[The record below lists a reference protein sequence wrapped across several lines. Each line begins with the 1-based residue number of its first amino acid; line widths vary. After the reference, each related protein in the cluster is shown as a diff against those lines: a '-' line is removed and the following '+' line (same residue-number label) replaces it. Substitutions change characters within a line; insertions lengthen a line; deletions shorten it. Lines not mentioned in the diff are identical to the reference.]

1 MDCATWSARFLLNN
15 HIGLTPRLATIR
27 YSFTGRKLALP
38 LRARQARDSRK
49 SIAVTFLQDDGDMP
63 AAPSNWMPRPPSLC
77 RFRTIQVFL
86 KDSWWV
92 PWEHRCRP
100 DLRVLCC
107 HCSKRPQLWPHISH
121 IWEDCH
127 DMSSVVV
134 ACRIPHESS
143 ERRISQR
150 GSRLGRESCRLH
162 SAEDGAAGRLS
173 GDRDCA
179 YRDVRCGELDRARL
193 SPLLRPASGNAGNVE
208 RGRGRSGRGHRADKA
223 SSGSCFRYP
232 GRLEKL
238 SGGDPRRRREVGRH
252 QAGRGGCGQDSRG
265 ACQRRIV
272 GRRCISPVTTAG
284 VYIPTALTVAPQW
297 PDLMPFAMTSPS
309 QFRPKPPI
317 ALESE
322 QWGKDYNEIKE
333 LGAKNSSKRT
343 ARQTEDVRF
352 WLLTGPLSTHPLHR
366 QIALRKEMSV
376 IDSARF
382 MTVVTAAEA
391 DAMIAVLDAK
401 YKYAF
406 WRPITAIRNGDIDA
420 NAATERDATW
430 LPIDN
435 TPMHP
440 EYPCAHCI
448 VSSAVA

>member
-1 MDCATWSARFLLNN
+1 MTCRAWLLLAAFLTSPVSVASANVVADWDEKAVAFIQPRMVPPVAYRAIAIVHIAMFDAVNSIEPVYRPYYAQLPATRETSKEAAAAAAAGTVLIKLL
-15 HIGLTPRLATIR
+15 PE
-27 YSFTGRKLALP
+27 
-38 LRARQARDSRK
+38 
-49 SIAVTFLQDDGDMP
+49 
-63 AAPSNWMPRPPSLC
+63 AASD
-77 RFRTIQVFL
+77 IQVAL
-86 KDSWWV
+86 KSYLAAIPEGDAKSGGIKLGEAV
-92 PWEHRCRP
+92 AAKTLEARAN
-100 DLRVLCC
+100 DG
-107 HCSKRPQLWPHISH
+107 
-121 IWEDCH
+121 
-127 DMSSVVV
+127 SS
-134 ACRIPHESS
+134 
-143 ERRISQR
+143 
-150 GSRLGRESCRLH
+150 
-162 SAEDGAAGRLS
+162 AA
-173 GDRDCA
+173 DA
-179 YRDVRCGELDRARL
+179 YR
-193 SPLLRPASGNAGNVE
+193 
-208 RGRGRSGRGHRADKA
+208 
-223 SSGSCFRYP
+223 
-232 GRLEKL
+232 
-238 SGGDPRRRREVGRH
+238 
-252 QAGRGGCGQDSRG
+252 
-265 ACQRRIV
+265 
-272 GRRCISPVTTAG
+272 PVTTAG
-284 VYIPTALTVAPQW
+284 VYIPTALTVAPHW

-343 ARQTEDVRF
+343 ARQTEDARF

-391 DAMIAVLDAK
+391 DAMIAVMDAK

-406 WRPITAIRNGDIDA
+406 WRPITAIRNGDIDG

-448 VSSAVA
+448 VSSAVASAVEAMLGTANIPEVTMTSPTAPGVTHRWTNVNAYADEVAVARIAAGFHYRFSTVVGQDMGRQIGLHAVKTIMQPLGPTSAR

>member
-1 MDCATWSARFLLNN
+1 MTCRAWLLLAAFLTSPVSVASANVVADWDEKAVAFIQPRMVPPVAYRAIAIVHIAMFDAVNSIEPVYRPYYAQLPATRETSKEAAAAAAAGTVLIKLL
-15 HIGLTPRLATIR
+15 PE
-27 YSFTGRKLALP
+27 
-38 LRARQARDSRK
+38 
-49 SIAVTFLQDDGDMP
+49 
-63 AAPSNWMPRPPSLC
+63 AASD
-77 RFRTIQVFL
+77 IQVAL
-86 KDSWWV
+86 KSYLAAIPEGDAKSGGIKLGEAV
-92 PWEHRCRP
+92 AAKTLEARAN
-100 DLRVLCC
+100 DG
-107 HCSKRPQLWPHISH
+107 
-121 IWEDCH
+121 
-127 DMSSVVV
+127 SS
-134 ACRIPHESS
+134 
-143 ERRISQR
+143 
-150 GSRLGRESCRLH
+150 
-162 SAEDGAAGRLS
+162 AA
-173 GDRDCA
+173 DA
-179 YRDVRCGELDRARL
+179 YR
-193 SPLLRPASGNAGNVE
+193 
-208 RGRGRSGRGHRADKA
+208 
-223 SSGSCFRYP
+223 
-232 GRLEKL
+232 
-238 SGGDPRRRREVGRH
+238 
-252 QAGRGGCGQDSRG
+252 
-265 ACQRRIV
+265 
-272 GRRCISPVTTAG
+272 PVTTAG

-343 ARQTEDVRF
+343 ARQTEDARF

-406 WRPITAIRNGDIDA
+406 WRPITAIRNGDIDG

-448 VSSAVA
+448 VSSAVASAVEAMLGTADIPEVTMTSPTAPGVTHRWTNLNAYADEVAVARIAAGFHYRFSTVVGQDMGRQIGLHAVKAIMQPLGPTSAR

>member
-1 MDCATWSARFLLNN
+1 MTCRAWLLLAAFLTSPVSVASANVVADWDEKAVAFIQPRMVPPVAYRAIAIVHIAMFDAVNSIEPAYRPYYAQLPATRETSKEAAAAAAAGTVLIKLL
-15 HIGLTPRLATIR
+15 PE
-27 YSFTGRKLALP
+27 
-38 LRARQARDSRK
+38 
-49 SIAVTFLQDDGDMP
+49 
-63 AAPSNWMPRPPSLC
+63 AASD
-77 RFRTIQVFL
+77 IQVAL
-86 KDSWWV
+86 KNYLAAIPEGDAKSGGIKLGEAV
-92 PWEHRCRP
+92 AAKTLEARAN
-100 DLRVLCC
+100 DG
-107 HCSKRPQLWPHISH
+107 
-121 IWEDCH
+121 
-127 DMSSVVV
+127 SS
-134 ACRIPHESS
+134 
-143 ERRISQR
+143 
-150 GSRLGRESCRLH
+150 
-162 SAEDGAAGRLS
+162 AA
-173 GDRDCA
+173 DA
-179 YRDVRCGELDRARL
+179 YR
-193 SPLLRPASGNAGNVE
+193 
-208 RGRGRSGRGHRADKA
+208 
-223 SSGSCFRYP
+223 
-232 GRLEKL
+232 
-238 SGGDPRRRREVGRH
+238 
-252 QAGRGGCGQDSRG
+252 
-265 ACQRRIV
+265 
-272 GRRCISPVTTAG
+272 PVTTAG

-343 ARQTEDVRF
+343 ARQTEDARF

-406 WRPITAIRNGDIDA
+406 WRPITAIRNGDIDG

-448 VSSAVA
+448 VSSAVASAVGAMLGTADIPEVTMTSPTAPGVTHRWTNVNAYADEVAVARIAAGFHYRFSTVVGQDMGRQIGLHAVKTIMQPLGSTSAR

>member
-1 MDCATWSARFLLNN
+1 MTCRAWLLLAAFLTSPVSVASANVVADWDEKAVAFIQPRMVPPVAYRAIAIVHIAMFDAVNSIEPVYRPYYAQLPATRETSKEAAAAAAAGTVLIKLL
-15 HIGLTPRLATIR
+15 PE
-27 YSFTGRKLALP
+27 
-38 LRARQARDSRK
+38 
-49 SIAVTFLQDDGDMP
+49 
-63 AAPSNWMPRPPSLC
+63 AASD
-77 RFRTIQVFL
+77 IQVAL
-86 KDSWWV
+86 KSYLAAIPEGDAKSGGIKLGEAV
-92 PWEHRCRP
+92 AAKTLEARAN
-100 DLRVLCC
+100 DG
-107 HCSKRPQLWPHISH
+107 
-121 IWEDCH
+121 
-127 DMSSVVV
+127 SS
-134 ACRIPHESS
+134 
-143 ERRISQR
+143 
-150 GSRLGRESCRLH
+150 
-162 SAEDGAAGRLS
+162 AA
-173 GDRDCA
+173 DA
-179 YRDVRCGELDRARL
+179 YR
-193 SPLLRPASGNAGNVE
+193 
-208 RGRGRSGRGHRADKA
+208 
-223 SSGSCFRYP
+223 
-232 GRLEKL
+232 
-238 SGGDPRRRREVGRH
+238 
-252 QAGRGGCGQDSRG
+252 
-265 ACQRRIV
+265 
-272 GRRCISPVTTAG
+272 PVTTAG
-284 VYIPTALTVAPQW
+284 VYIPTALTVAPHW

-343 ARQTEDVRF
+343 ARQTEDARF

-406 WRPITAIRNGDIDA
+406 WRPITAIRNGDIDG

-448 VSSAVA
+448 VSSAVASAVEAMLWTADIPEVTMTSPTAPGVTHRWTNVNAYADEVAVARIAAGFHYRFSTVVGQDMGRQIGLHAVKTIMQPLGPTSAR

>member
-1 MDCATWSARFLLNN
+1 MTCRAWLLLAAFLTSPVSVASANVVADWDEKAVAFIQPRMVPPVAYRAIAIVHIAMFDAVNSIEPVYRPYYAQLPATRETSKEAAAATAAGTVLIKLL
-15 HIGLTPRLATIR
+15 PE
-27 YSFTGRKLALP
+27 
-38 LRARQARDSRK
+38 
-49 SIAVTFLQDDGDMP
+49 
-63 AAPSNWMPRPPSLC
+63 AASD
-77 RFRTIQVFL
+77 IQVAL
-86 KDSWWV
+86 KSYLAAIPEGDAKSGGIKLGEAV
-92 PWEHRCRP
+92 AAKTLEARAN
-100 DLRVLCC
+100 DG
-107 HCSKRPQLWPHISH
+107 
-121 IWEDCH
+121 
-127 DMSSVVV
+127 SS
-134 ACRIPHESS
+134 
-143 ERRISQR
+143 
-150 GSRLGRESCRLH
+150 
-162 SAEDGAAGRLS
+162 AA
-173 GDRDCA
+173 DA
-179 YRDVRCGELDRARL
+179 YR
-193 SPLLRPASGNAGNVE
+193 
-208 RGRGRSGRGHRADKA
+208 
-223 SSGSCFRYP
+223 
-232 GRLEKL
+232 
-238 SGGDPRRRREVGRH
+238 
-252 QAGRGGCGQDSRG
+252 
-265 ACQRRIV
+265 
-272 GRRCISPVTTAG
+272 PVTTAG
-284 VYIPTALTVAPQW
+284 VYIPTALTVAPHW

-343 ARQTEDVRF
+343 ARQTEDARF

-406 WRPITAIRNGDIDA
+406 WRPITAIRNGDIDG

-448 VSSAVA
+448 VSSAVASAVEAMLGTADIPEVTMTSPTAPGVTHRWTNVNAYADEVAVARIAAGFHYRFSTVVGQDMGRQIGLHAVKTIMQPLGPTSAR

>member
-1 MDCATWSARFLLNN
+1 MTCRAWLLLAAFLTSPVSVASANVVADWDEKAVAFIQPRMVPPVAYRAIAIVHIAMFDAVNSIEPVYRPYYAQLPATRETSKEAAAAAAAGTVLIKLL
-15 HIGLTPRLATIR
+15 PE
-27 YSFTGRKLALP
+27 
-38 LRARQARDSRK
+38 
-49 SIAVTFLQDDGDMP
+49 
-63 AAPSNWMPRPPSLC
+63 AASD
-77 RFRTIQVFL
+77 IQVAL
-86 KDSWWV
+86 KSYLAAIPEGDAKSGGIKLGEAV
-92 PWEHRCRP
+92 AAKTLEARAN
-100 DLRVLCC
+100 DG
-107 HCSKRPQLWPHISH
+107 
-121 IWEDCH
+121 
-127 DMSSVVV
+127 SS
-134 ACRIPHESS
+134 
-143 ERRISQR
+143 
-150 GSRLGRESCRLH
+150 
-162 SAEDGAAGRLS
+162 AA
-173 GDRDCA
+173 DA
-179 YRDVRCGELDRARL
+179 YR
-193 SPLLRPASGNAGNVE
+193 
-208 RGRGRSGRGHRADKA
+208 
-223 SSGSCFRYP
+223 
-232 GRLEKL
+232 
-238 SGGDPRRRREVGRH
+238 
-252 QAGRGGCGQDSRG
+252 
-265 ACQRRIV
+265 
-272 GRRCISPVTTAG
+272 PVTTAG

-343 ARQTEDVRF
+343 ARQTEDARF

-391 DAMIAVLDAK
+391 DAMIAVMDAK

-406 WRPITAIRNGDIDA
+406 WRPITAIRNGDIDG

-448 VSSAVA
+448 VSSAVASAVEAMLGTADIPEVTMTSPTAPGVTHRWTNVNAYADEVAVARIAAGFHYRFSTVVGQDMGRQIGLHAVKTIMQPLGPTSAR